1 MAAQSRKT
9 RPERLASGDYR
20 WVVVRRRAEPN
31 GIRQVHRLHARVA
44 LRQIRTPSVRRGPA
58 GARTV
63 GRLSLIDRENDD
75 MLGQRK
81 VDETPANHFRS
92 ERISVVNGRYFFSTR
107 EGTLEG
113 PFFSKQD
120 AEREVTRYLARH
132 ECARNISEYKVLR

>member
-1 MAAQSRKT
+1 
-9 RPERLASGDYR
+9 
-20 WVVVRRRAEPN
+20 
-31 GIRQVHRLHARVA
+31 
-44 LRQIRTPSVRRGPA
+44 
-58 GARTV
+58 
-63 GRLSLIDRENDD
+63 

-120 AEREVTRYLARH
+120 AER
-132 ECARNISEYKVLR
+132 